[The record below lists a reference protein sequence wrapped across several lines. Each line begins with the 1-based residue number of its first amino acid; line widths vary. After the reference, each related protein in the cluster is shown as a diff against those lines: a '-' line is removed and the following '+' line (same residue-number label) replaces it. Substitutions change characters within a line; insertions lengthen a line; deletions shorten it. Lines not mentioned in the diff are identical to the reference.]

1 VVISAAQEKR
11 AHTGNSPVDADVNW
25 WRLEDSHGGIS
36 MTRLVSHIVRV
47 AVALLSIACA
57 GANAGGE
64 TILFVGNSF
73 TVGAGSPV
81 ERFRPQTVTDLN
93 HDGVG
98 GVPALFKSFTLQ
110 AGLDYEVSL
119 ETVGGSN
126 LDLHY
131 ESKRELLERA
141 WDHVVLQGY
150 STLDADAPGNA
161 SKLID
166 YSARLASLFHSRN
179 PRVDVRLVA
188 TWSRADQTYLQ
199 TGHWF
204 GKPIETM
211 ALDIRAA
218 CDRAA
223 GHSLYIESV
232 VPVGQAWNHAIGS
245 GVATRNPYSQ
255 VDPGQINLWGSDSYH
270 ASAFGYYLEA
280 LVIFGSVT
288 GRDPRTLGADE
299 TAAAELGIA
308 AATAREL
315 QQIAFETLGKESQ
328 R

>member
-1 VVISAAQEKR
+1 MA
-11 AHTGNSPVDADVNW
+11 
-25 WRLEDSHGGIS
+25 
-36 MTRLVSHIVRV
+36 RLVPHFVRV
-47 AVALLSIACA
+47 AVALLSIAGA
-57 GANAGGE
+57 HANASSE

-81 ERFRPQTVTDLN
+81 ERYRPHTVIDLN

-98 GVPALFKSFTLQ
+98 GVPALFKSFALQ

-119 ETVGGSN
+119 ETVGGAN
-126 LDLHY
+126 LDLHF
-131 ESKRELLERA
+131 ESKRALLARA
-141 WDHVVLQGY
+141 WDHVVLQAY
-150 STLDADAPGNA
+150 STLDADAPGDA

-166 YSARLASLFHSRN
+166 YSARLASLFHSMN
-179 PRVDVRLVA
+179 PRVAVRLVA
-188 TWSRADQTYLQ
+188 TWSRADQTYPQ

-211 ALDIRAA
+211 ALDLRAA

-223 GHSLYIESV
+223 GHSLYIGSV

-245 GVATRNPYSQ
+245 GVAARDPYRQ
-255 VDPGQINLWGSDSYH
+255 VPAGQINLWGSDSYH
-270 ASAFGYYLEA
+270 ASSFGYYLEA

-288 GRDPRTLGADE
+288 GRDPRTLGASE
-299 TAAAELGIA
+299 NAAAELGIA
-308 AATAREL
+308 AATAIEL
-315 QQIAFETLGKESQ
+315 QKIAFETLEQESH